1 MSNAK
6 SRMMYGQINRN
17 IPSRFIEE
25 IDSNLIEKEFS
36 EPTEKVIHKEDMYT
50 QEDVSYAVGD
60 VVMHTIYGRG
70 VVVGVDSSLVTIAFS
85 KQYGIR
91 KLMKNHKSLKKVS

>member
-1 MSNAK
+1 
-6 SRMMYGQINRN
+6 
-17 IPSRFIEE
+17 
-25 IDSNLIEKEFS
+25 
-36 EPTEKVIHKEDMYT
+36 
-50 QEDVSYAVGD
+50 
-60 VVMHTIYGRG
+60 MHTIYGRG

>member
-1 MSNAK
+1 
-6 SRMMYGQINRN
+6 
-17 IPSRFIEE
+17 
-25 IDSNLIEKEFS
+25 
-36 EPTEKVIHKEDMYT
+36 MYT
-50 QEDVSYAVGD
+50 EEDVSYQIGD